1 VHSGNSHGL
10 GLRSQSMSPLP
21 GVCFRGTRPGSF
33 RCRQPVDKKLVKNK
47 ERPVRR
53 FFAWWPWKA
62 SPRRTFWFI
71 FKIARRRGCRTHP
84 CFKMP
89 DSGSPEN
96 HQIAFNEKFHL
107 SGVVQTWWISNK
119 YKEYILILYLEGTS
133 WATFL
138 ISKSNFIHSCITAWE
153 AEGLEYFVYVSA
165 TFTPLF

>member
-62 SPRRTFWFI
+62 SPRI
-71 FKIARRRGCRTHP
+71 CLVA
-84 CFKMP
+84 
-89 DSGSPEN
+89 
-96 HQIAFNEKFHL
+96 
-107 SGVVQTWWISNK
+107 
-119 YKEYILILYLEGTS
+119 LE
-133 WATFL
+133 
-138 ISKSNFIHSCITAWE
+138 SKSKKNVLIHLQDCTPK
-153 AEGLEYFVYVSA
+153 G
-165 TFTPLF
+165 TPNTPLLQDARFRFPRKPSNCLQWEISSVQRGPDVMNFQQI